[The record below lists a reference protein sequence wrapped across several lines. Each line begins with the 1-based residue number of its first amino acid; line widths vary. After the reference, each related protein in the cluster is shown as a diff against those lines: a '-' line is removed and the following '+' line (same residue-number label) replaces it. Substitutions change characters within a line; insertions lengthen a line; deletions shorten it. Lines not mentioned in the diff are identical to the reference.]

1 MKPAIL
7 SALTAMMI
15 LIGCSSESSD
25 NQANKSPSEKKTPTV
40 GYIQVFEDQ
49 TLDAARKG
57 FVDALKENG
66 FNEDSGTVKIIFR
79 SAQNDQANIPQIL
92 DYFIGEKVDAIATNP
107 TVAMIAAV
115 GKTKT
120 TPIFMMVG
128 PSPEIAGITKPDSSG
143 KAVAPANL
151 SGVYETL
158 EYIDTSVAL
167 IRQTLPNAKK
177 VGTIFNSSEP
187 NSVNAMNRVRAI
199 CQQLGLELVEAS
211 VTNSNETQQ
220 VMASL
225 IDKNIDV
232 FFALPD
238 NIIFAS
244 FETVNNMATEKKIPV
259 VTSEAGL
266 VARGAFIAY
275 GADFYQWGHQA
286 GVVAAKYLKSGD
298 LKSAPLELVVERK
311 RVFNPKAAAALG
323 ITPPAGF
330 VELKYT
336 QTRLDC
342 KD

>member
-1 MKPAIL
+1 MKIAIL
-7 SALTAMMI
+7 STLVAI
-15 LIGCSSESSD
+15 LVIVGCSNEPSDKQASQGES
-25 NQANKSPSEKKTPTV
+25 KKKIPTI

-57 FVDALKENG
+57 FIDALKENG
-66 FNEDSGTVKIIFR
+66 FNEDSGTVSIIFR
-79 SAQNDQANIPQIL
+79 SAQNEQANIPQIL

-120 TPIFMMVG
+120 IPIFMMVG
-128 PSPEIAGITKPDSSG
+128 PSPELAGVAKPDSLG
-143 KAVAPANL
+143 KVTAPTNL

-187 NSVNAMNRVRAI
+187 NSVNAMNRLRTM
-199 CQQLGLELVEAS
+199 CQQLGLELAEAS

-225 IDKNIDV
+225 IDKNIDA

-238 NIIFAS
+238 NIIFSS
-244 FETVNNMATEKKIPV
+244 FETINKMATEKKIPV

-275 GADFYQWGHQA
+275 GADFYQWGYQA
-286 GVVAAKYLKSGD
+286 GMLAAKYLQSGD
-298 LKSAPLELVVERK
+298 LKSAPLELVKARG
-311 RVFNPKAAAALG
+311 RVFNSKAATALG

-330 VELKYT
+330 VEL
-336 QTRLDC
+336 Q
-342 KD
+342 

>member
-1 MKPAIL
+1 MKFL
-7 SALTAMMI
+7 SLLLALA
-15 LIGCSSESSD
+15 LFPLLAGCSNGSKNPEEGS
-25 NQANKSPSEKKTPTV
+25 KKIPTI
-40 GYIQVFEDQ
+40 GYIQVFEDP

-57 FVDALKENG
+57 FVDALKEKG
-66 FNEDSGTVKIIFR
+66 FNEDSGTVRIVFR
-79 SAQNDQANIPQIL
+79 SAQNDQANVPQIL
-92 DYFIGEKVDAIATNP
+92 DYFISEKVDAIATNP

-120 TPIFMMVG
+120 IPIFMMVG
-128 PSPEIAGITKPDSSG
+128 PSPEIAGIAKPDSSG
-143 KAVAPANL
+143 KMEAPANL

-187 NSVNAMNRVRAI
+187 NSVNAMNRLRTM
-199 CQQLGLELVEAS
+199 CKNLGLELVEAS
-211 VTNSNETQQ
+211 VTSSNETQQ

-225 IDKNIDV
+225 VDKNIDV

-244 FETVNNMATEKKIPV
+244 FETINKLATEKKIPV

-286 GVVAAKYLKSGD
+286 GLLAAKFLQSGN
-298 LKSAPLELVVERK
+298 LQSAPLELVKVRG
-311 RVFNPKAAAALG
+311 RVFNPKAATDLG
-323 ITPPAGF
+323 ITPPSGF
-330 VELKYT
+330 VELK
-336 QTRLDC
+336 
-342 KD
+342 